1 MNQALPSVYN
11 NGYVS
16 FNSTFNILYYH
27 LQLFIHKYGNGY
39 IFLILINFYS
49 SFRVPAVSALAEKFI
64 RRHEFLILINFYSDL
79 FG

>member
-1 MNQALPSVYN
+1 MAMDI
-11 NGYVS
+11 
-16 FNSTFNILYYH
+16 F
-27 LQLFIHKYGNGY
+27 
-39 IFLILINFYS
+39 FLILINFYS